1 MQMQNDHPPSQVKKS
16 SVLNRFSINATRW
29 LGSTPSLVTHTVL
42 FLGAFVLM
50 WLGFD
55 VDRVLLILTTVV
67 SLEAIYLAIFIQ
79 MTINRTTAQL
89 EEVEEDI
96 EEISEDIEEI
106 HENVEDIQGDV
117 ENIQE
122 DVEVAI
128 SEVTEESEDVK
139 LEKIEQSLLT
149 IVREIEDLKKGS
161 TNTLNAE
168 KRI

>member
-1 MQMQNDHPPSQVKKS
+1 MQNNQTSPLRQKENM
-16 SVLNRFSINATRW
+16 LNRYSVGATRW
-29 LGSTPSLVTHTVL
+29 VGSTASLVTHTIL
-42 FLGAFVLM
+42 FLGAFILM

-89 EEVEEDI
+89 QEVEEEI

-106 HENVEDIQGDV
+106 HENVEDIQENV
-117 ENIQE
+117 EEI
-122 DVEVAI
+122 
-128 SEVTEESEDVK
+128 TEGEENEEITESAK

-149 IVREIEDLKKGS
+149 IVREIENLKKGTS
-161 TNTLNAE
+161 VP
-168 KRI
+168 KP